1 MANIKTLA
9 FSNSRK
15 ITEIVLKIVLKDIA
29 NTNKDLLT
37 KVTAYRA
44 GYTKQLRHDIEN
56 KLFNNELISVVCT
69 SALELGIDIGE
80 LDSTIIV
87 FIFLYFIYYY
97 KIGWISRFSF

>member
-1 MANIKTLA
+1 M
-9 FSNSRK
+9 
-15 ITEIVLKIVLKDIA
+15 
-29 NTNKDLLT
+29 T

-44 GYTKQLRHDIEN
+44 GYSKELRHDIEN

-87 FIFLYFIYYY
+87 F
-97 KIGWISRFSF
+97 